1 MSTPQVDKLF
11 QESILG
17 NYDDEEP
24 WNAVCEL
31 RQLGTREV
39 FEQSALW
46 CISPDPIR
54 RARGADILA
63 QLGQKIDH
71 PHAFP
76 DEAFDIL
83 VKALEH
89 ETDQQA
95 LSSCLFALG
104 HIDNPAAIPLLVNFT
119 DHDDCEIRYAVACA
133 LGSFANDPISITAL
147 LKLTSDTDDDVR
159 DWATFGLG
167 VLGDADT
174 TEIRQALTERLN
186 DNFEDVRIE
195 AVAGLGKRKDPRI
208 IPILIN
214 LFEEPSIAMGYVE
227 AAYKLLGMDHE
238 PKDWEGSDYIKALK
252 AIQIDSLP

>member
-1 MSTPQVDKLF
+1 MSTSQVDKLL
-11 QESILG
+11 QKSLLG

-24 WNAVCEL
+24 WDAVREL
-31 RQLGTREV
+31 RQIGTREV
-39 FEQSALW
+39 FECAALW
-46 CISPDPIR
+46 CKSPDPIH

-63 QLGQKIDH
+63 QLGKTIDH
-71 PHAFP
+71 PDHGFP
-76 DEAFDIL
+76 DEAFATIA
-83 VKALEH
+83 KALEH
-89 ETDQQA
+89 ETHPQP
-95 LSSCLFALG
+95 LSSYLFALG
-104 HIDNPAAIPLLVNFT
+104 HIDNPAAIPLLVDFT

-133 LGSFANDPISITAL
+133 LGSFANNPISITAL

-227 AAYKLLGMDHE
+227 AAYELLGMEDE
-238 PKDWEGSDYIKALK
+238 PTDWKGSDYIKALK
-252 AIQIDSLP
+252 AIQI